1 MEHSEK
7 EGLLDGYSK
16 FGPVAIVGI
25 YCVTGVK
32 IVNFHS
38 SPLMQILMLQMG
50 KLREVKCPA
59 QSLTASKW

>member
-7 EGLLDGYSK
+7 EGFLDGYSK

-38 SPLMQILMLQMG
+38 SPLMADFDVTDG
-50 KLREVKCPA
+50 KTQRG
-59 QSLTASKW
+59 